1 MNIYSIDSQPSV
13 SINTQNIEQTS
24 KVLEQ
29 YLKER
34 RMKVFFNP
42 VILQNTRINN
52 DDISSNASIRNNSFF
67 NNVSNA
73 DYTELKKIFNTELN
87 NFIKITKY
95 FCQDRQLLV
104 LKKLISRIK
113 NEPTQDNTDYLKNNF
128 SNCIYQIHDL
138 IILLENFKYQLEQQ
152 NAVSA
157 DIAISKDAIALRLD
171 ECMINL
177 DSCWAGIYNKLS
189 NLYEILSSLNQGI
202 EGEIHIIK
210 KELFNTIISDYLTK
224 KKHESQH
231 LFLDSNEIHIHNS
244 LYNLMHEVLGM
255 HKIEDSLEDKSLP
268 DAIKNEFIE
277 LIKIEISPAKITSI
291 LANKIYQQFTA
302 ALTDIS
308 MDSWLTEYKINK
320 DLIHKIKTL
329 DTKFF
334 VPINT
339 LFNAAEA
346 DKLCISSLIDTK
358 KEEPRNNYLNYS
370 KEKIHQWIA
379 IRLMPNSKKIL
390 TTIDNLTLNSIDY
403 MFFWGYN
410 EGDHDFDNDDSND
423 YIRLQLS
430 HIQNLDFI
438 DFTDVDLENHSC
450 LSDNIKKTAV
460 SIALVTQAMEQTN
473 NIEGIID
480 FFTDINV
487 HNKLNNL
494 PILKNKLY
502 NILNDK
508 LIDINFRK
516 QFSNAIIKLI
526 TIKNYDLNIDE
537 IYFLVNNCI
546 CVDVLVAMIEQ
557 NLCID
562 NLMTNINI
570 KYFNDITIKT
580 VNMLAD
586 TTKELLFS
594 RAFNDNSCE
603 LIYKLLTVSG
613 SNKYNNIASNE
624 TIFALA
630 IKYNHPKLV
639 ELLLQDTNSNI
650 KDYNLF
656 SSFYDGN
663 DKIIYLCIKHILSN
677 KNNFPIDS
685 FINNIQARNENDC
698 PGLFVAFQN
707 GHYKI
712 VNEYINLILA
722 SEELTKEQ
730 KIKLIQAKTNYGFS
744 GFCMT
749 LCNGHD
755 KTVNEYI
762 NLILAS
768 DKFTTEQ
775 KFNLIQAKDKDGF
788 PSLLIAV
795 ESGHDKTVKEYIN
808 LISTSNIFDIK
819 QKRQLIQIDNKLV
832 TSSLF
837 IALKNG
843 HKKTFREYI
852 TDILNANQLELKY
865 KKILINAIIEKSSSL
880 CNVLITNSNLTH
892 NEKRYLVDQSSN
904 CVVS

>member
-1 MNIYSIDSQPSV
+1 M
-13 SINTQNIEQTS
+13 
-24 KVLEQ
+24 
-29 YLKER
+29 
-34 RMKVFFNP
+34 
-42 VILQNTRINN
+42 
-52 DDISSNASIRNNSFF
+52 
-67 NNVSNA
+67 
-73 DYTELKKIFNTELN
+73 
-87 NFIKITKY
+87 
-95 FCQDRQLLV
+95 
-104 LKKLISRIK
+104 
-113 NEPTQDNTDYLKNNF
+113 
-128 SNCIYQIHDL
+128 
-138 IILLENFKYQLEQQ
+138 
-152 NAVSA
+152 
-157 DIAISKDAIALRLD
+157 
-171 ECMINL
+171 
-177 DSCWAGIYNKLS
+177 
-189 NLYEILSSLNQGI
+189 
-202 EGEIHIIK
+202 
-210 KELFNTIISDYLTK
+210 
-224 KKHESQH
+224 
-231 LFLDSNEIHIHNS
+231 
-244 LYNLMHEVLGM
+244 
-255 HKIEDSLEDKSLP
+255 
-268 DAIKNEFIE
+268 
-277 LIKIEISPAKITSI
+277 
-291 LANKIYQQFTA
+291 
-302 ALTDIS
+302 
-308 MDSWLTEYKINK
+308 
-320 DLIHKIKTL
+320 
-329 DTKFF
+329 
-334 VPINT
+334 
-339 LFNAAEA
+339 
-346 DKLCISSLIDTK
+346 
-358 KEEPRNNYLNYS
+358 
-370 KEKIHQWIA
+370 
-379 IRLMPNSKKIL
+379 
-390 TTIDNLTLNSIDY
+390 
-403 MFFWGYN
+403 
-410 EGDHDFDNDDSND
+410 
-423 YIRLQLS
+423 
-430 HIQNLDFI
+430 
-438 DFTDVDLENHSC
+438 
-450 LSDNIKKTAV
+450 
-460 SIALVTQAMEQTN
+460 
-473 NIEGIID
+473 
-480 FFTDINV
+480 
-487 HNKLNNL
+487 
-494 PILKNKLY
+494 
-502 NILNDK
+502 
-508 LIDINFRK
+508 
-516 QFSNAIIKLI
+516 
-526 TIKNYDLNIDE
+526 
-537 IYFLVNNCI
+537 
-546 CVDVLVAMIEQ
+546 
-557 NLCID
+557 
-562 NLMTNINI
+562 
-570 KYFNDITIKT
+570 
-580 VNMLAD
+580 
-586 TTKELLFS
+586 
-594 RAFNDNSCE
+594 
-603 LIYKLLTVSG
+603 YKLLTVSG